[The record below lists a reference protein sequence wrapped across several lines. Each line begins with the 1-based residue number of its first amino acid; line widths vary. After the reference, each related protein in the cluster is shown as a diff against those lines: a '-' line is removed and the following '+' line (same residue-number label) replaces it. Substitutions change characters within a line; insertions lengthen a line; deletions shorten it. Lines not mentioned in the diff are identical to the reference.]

1 MPLHSNLTPLYHM
14 IGCPWY
20 FWGGEEGLG
29 FAVGAVQET
38 PELQLKDVIDLSA
51 GSRHTFIIEEISGV
65 YVSGFIESLSG
76 YRGHFGVVRD
86 RLSEGP
92 NGFLKVKFVE
102 NDANEIV
109 PSPKFV
115 KVYAGAGAPGD
126 SRGMHSLLIDQK
138 GNVYT
143 TGNNDKGQLC
153 HGDLESRDT
162 FRQVASLPGPAKEAA
177 VGLDFTQILLSD
189 GRVFGCGN
197 NEHGELGLGPNV
209 SNATIPSNKNGL
221 SDIEAVSVGLSFSLY
236 LQADK
241 VFGRNEGK
249 VFGSGS
255 NLYSQLCN
263 STGGDT
269 VLVPEVC

>member
-1 MPLHSNLTPLYHM
+1 MHPHSTITLLSHL

-20 FWGGEEGLG
+20 YWGGEEGHGL
-29 FAVGAVQET
+29 AVGVAQET
-38 PELQLKDVIDLSA
+38 PELQLKEVIDISA
-51 GSRHTFIIEEISGV
+51 GSRHTFIIEENNGV

-76 YRGHFGVVRD
+76 YRGHLGVMRD

-92 NGFLKVKFVE
+92 NGFLNVKYVV
-102 NDANEIV
+102 DSADKTV

-115 KVYAGAGAPGD
+115 QAYAGAGAPGD
-126 SRGMHSLLIDQK
+126 SRGMHSLLIDRS

-153 HGDLESRDT
+153 HGDLESRDM
-162 FRQVASLPGPAKEAA
+162 FRHVSPLPGPAIAAA

-197 NEHGELGLGPNV
+197 NENGELGLGPDV
-209 SNATIPSNKNGL
+209 TYATTPSNKNGL
-221 SDIEAVSVGLSFSLY
+221 SDIKAISAGLSFSLY

-241 VFGRNEGK
+241 VFGRNEGT

-269 VLVPEVC
+269 ILLPKV